1 MAPMHA
7 AGRIA
12 PQAPDAAHATLQ
24 GRYALI
30 DLETTGG
37 DPLHERV
44 MEVAIVLFEDGRV
57 VDTWSSLVN
66 PGRRVPAGIAD
77 FTGITDEMVAEAPA
91 FAGIAHDVADRIA
104 GRVFVAHNARFDYG
118 FLRNEFLR
126 LGTRLRNPVLC
137 TVRLSRSF
145 APDARGHGLDALIA
159 RHGFVCRARHRALG
173 DAEVIAQFLAWLV
186 REHGAAA
193 VRAAID
199 AQIARPGLPAHL
211 PEDLE
216 HDLPEGPG
224 IYRLL
229 GAEGRALFV
238 GSGSNLRAR
247 VVQHLTSGEM
257 ERVLG
262 PAAQHVASVDWME
275 TAGALGAR
283 LLEARLVAEQRP
295 AGNRRCRRPDELH
308 TIRIAERAGRVQVAI
323 EAFDGAAQTEAYGLF
338 RKPREAARHLDR
350 VIRRQRL
357 CRVSLGLE
365 ASSGSCVAYQLGE
378 CRGACVGNEALTLET
393 TRLRIALAALRVR
406 EWPFDGPI
414 GIRDRGLLR
423 DEIHV
428 LDRWSYLGSARNDG
442 ELQELADVSGEATF
456 NLDIY
461 RILLREIPQRRR
473 DIVRIEGS
481 TRPRGASAQ

>member
-1 MAPMHA
+1 
-7 AGRIA
+7 
-12 PQAPDAAHATLQ
+12 
-24 GRYALI
+24 
-30 DLETTGG
+30 
-37 DPLHERV
+37 
-44 MEVAIVLFEDGRV
+44 
-57 VDTWSSLVN
+57 
-66 PGRRVPAGIAD
+66 
-77 FTGITDEMVAEAPA
+77 
-91 FAGIAHDVADRIA
+91 
-104 GRVFVAHNARFDYG
+104 
-118 FLRNEFLR
+118 
-126 LGTRLRNPVLC
+126 
-137 TVRLSRSF
+137 
-145 APDARGHGLDALIA
+145 
-159 RHGFVCRARHRALG
+159 
-173 DAEVIAQFLAWLV
+173 
-186 REHGAAA
+186 
-193 VRAAID
+193 
-199 AQIARPGLPAHL
+199 
-211 PEDLE
+211 
-216 HDLPEGPG
+216 
-224 IYRLL
+224 
-229 GAEGRALFV
+229 
-238 GSGSNLRAR
+238 
-247 VVQHLTSGEM
+247 
-257 ERVLG
+257 
-262 PAAQHVASVDWME
+262 
-275 TAGALGAR
+275 
-283 LLEARLVAEQRP
+283 
-295 AGNRRCRRPDELH
+295 LH

-393 TRLRIALAALRVR
+393 TRLRIALATLRVR